1 MKIKEF
7 LACLTAGL
15 LAVLMSGCSIAN
27 LDSKDLMRPPRPTG
41 DKAQIQ
47 HLIEQ
52 NAGNQKYTLKYPQ
65 SGNYRSA
72 VILYD
77 MNGDGSEEA
86 IGLYRTKDENPQTHL
101 VVIDEVG
108 EEEEQQWQIV
118 GEFTTAF
125 PEVTEVDFA
134 DLNGDGIDE
143 IIVGWNANSTMT
155 NVLSVYSYDNN
166 RCTQISSDEIYYEFA
181 VGDFTQSGFD
191 SIVLI
196 NLSTSEKSAAAS
208 LYCYN
213 DNDKKITL
221 VSEAAMDSE
230 VTRLFNVT
238 SGKVDST
245 GTFAVFADGVTGLRY
260 NTQVIYFDVPQFQ
273 LKSETVQS
281 GLISEYDSINLKSTA
296 IVSKDIN
303 GDGIVEIPVCT
314 KMPSDSSSTG
324 MEYAGLISW
333 CNYSTT
339 DNNTEIL
346 RTVVYNNK
354 GGYYY
359 IIPDEWYGH
368 VTAVISDDGRTM
380 TFMEYSDGVIG
391 KVFFALRQYPVGE
404 WIDGADMDGYSLILK
419 NENNAYGYVLM
430 GDSAYIPKEQD
441 ILNSFRAAGTGET
454 VF

>member
-143 IIVGWNANSTMT
+143 IIVGWNANSTVT
-155 NVLSVYSYDNN
+155 NVLSVYSYDSNQ
-166 RCTQISSDEIYYEFA
+166 CTQMSSDEIYYEFA
-181 VGDFTQSGFD
+181 VGDFTQ
-191 SIVLI
+191 
-196 NLSTSEKSAAAS
+196 
-208 LYCYN
+208 
-213 DNDKKITL
+213 
-221 VSEAAMDSE
+221 
-230 VTRLFNVT
+230 
-238 SGKVDST
+238 
-245 GTFAVFADGVTGLRY
+245 ADL
-260 NTQVIYFDVPQFQ
+260 
-273 LKSETVQS
+273 
-281 GLISEYDSINLKSTA
+281 TA
-296 IVSKDIN
+296 L
-303 GDGIVEIPVCT
+303 C
-314 KMPSDSSSTG
+314 
-324 MEYAGLISW
+324 
-333 CNYSTT
+333 
-339 DNNTEIL
+339 
-346 RTVVYNNK
+346 
-354 GGYYY
+354 
-359 IIPDEWYGH
+359 
-368 VTAVISDDGRTM
+368 
-380 TFMEYSDGVIG
+380 
-391 KVFFALRQYPVGE
+391 
-404 WIDGADMDGYSLILK
+404 
-419 NENNAYGYVLM
+419 
-430 GDSAYIPKEQD
+430 
-441 ILNSFRAAGTGET
+441 
-454 VF
+454 

>member
-7 LACLTAGL
+7 LTCLAAVL
-15 LAVLMSGCSIAN
+15 MAVLMSGCSIAN

-52 NAGNQKYTLKYPQ
+52 NAGNQKYTFKYPQ
-65 SGNYRSA
+65 SGKYRSA

-77 MNGDGSEEA
+77 INGDGSEEA
-86 IGLYRTKDENPQTHL
+86 VGLYRTKDDNPQTHL
-101 VVIDEVG
+101 VIIDEIGEG
-108 EEEEQQWQIV
+108 EEQHWQIV

-143 IIVGWNANSTMT
+143 IIVGWNANSTVT

-166 RCTQISSDEIYYEFA
+166 QCVQISSDEIYYEFA

-191 SIVLI
+191 GILLM
-196 NLSTSEKSAAAS
+196 NLSTNEKNASAS

-213 DNDKKITL
+213 ENEQRITM
-221 VSEAAMDSE
+221 VSEVAMDSE
-230 VTRLFNVT
+230 VTRMFNVT
-238 SGKVDST
+238 SGKLDET
-245 GTFAVFADGVTGLRY
+245 GTYAAFADGVTGLRY
-260 NTQVIYFDVPQFQ
+260 NTQIVYFDVPQFQ

-303 GDGIVEIPVCT
+303 GDGVVEIPVCT

-333 CNYSTT
+333 CNYSSEN
-339 DNNTEIL
+339 DVVEIV

-359 IIPDEWYGH
+359 IIPQEWYGN

-380 TFMEYSDGVIG
+380 TFMEYKDGVIG
-391 KVFFALRQYPVGE
+391 EAFLSLRQYPVGE

-419 NENNAYGYVLM
+419 NENNAYGYVVI
-430 GDSAYIPKEQD
+430 GSSSYIPKEQD
-441 ILNSFRAAGTGET
+441 VLNSFRAAGTGET